1 MNGRRVAFASA
12 ALLCAA
18 LAACGPKQGEGSPVG
33 VSTGSPLPSPL
44 LSDKATTYVFDPLDD
59 RAPVSSSAHRG
70 KPTVIAF
77 VTTGSTEA
85 QAQVDFLIAMAKNDG
100 EKTNYAV
107 VALHPRRDIPLVE
120 TYRKVLGAEFPF
132 ALGDAA
138 TTAPGG
144 PFGDIPAVPTL
155 VVLDRDG
162 RLVWKKT
169 GLAKADE
176 IRAHM
181 K

>member
-1 MNGRRVAFASA
+1 LKVRSVALVSA
-12 ALLCAA
+12 ALA
-18 LAACGPKQGEGSPVG
+18 AACGPKQGEGPPVG
-33 VSTGSPLPSPL
+33 VSSGSSTPSPL
-44 LSDKATTYVFDPLDD
+44 LSDKAASYVFDPLDD
-59 RAPVSSSAHRG
+59 RVPVSSSAHRG
-70 KPTVIAF
+70 KPTIIAF

-85 QAQVDFLIAMAKNDG
+85 QAQVDFLIAMFKNDG
-100 EKTNYAV
+100 DKTNYAV
-107 VALHPRRDIPLVE
+107 VALHPRRDIPLVD

-138 TTAPGG
+138 STAPGG
-144 PFGDIPAVPTL
+144 PFGDIPAVPTV

-162 RLVWKKT
+162 RVVWKKT